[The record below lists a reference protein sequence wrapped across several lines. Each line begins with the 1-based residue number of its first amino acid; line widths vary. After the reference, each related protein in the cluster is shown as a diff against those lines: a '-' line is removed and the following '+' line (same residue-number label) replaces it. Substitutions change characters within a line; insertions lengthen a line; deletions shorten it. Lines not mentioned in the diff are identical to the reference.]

1 MFPFNHGKNC
11 IPHSYDADQC
21 LLGEQTFSRNE
32 PTSSFNQFSP
42 FLDHNSRFLNYEQEL
57 LSRHLTKPPQ
67 MVSTFTAITS
77 MGNVGANNTEMAVLG
92 TTQKMLFSKKS
103 PPVAVGRKRSSNRER
118 HSKIFTA
125 QGLRDRR
132 MRLSVDVARKFF
144 GLQDMLGFDKASKTI
159 GWLMTKSKTAINEL
173 TKGLSQSD
181 GCGGDSDGGDQNLTS
196 ESEDISGLDE
206 TTADV
211 NQQEND
217 LKQKSLVA
225 APKVN
230 RNQGSKKATI
240 CPAAKES
247 RAIARAKARERTRE
261 KMSKKLDKS
270 KQLPNGSTHGPYRL
284 KPLSPLG
291 FPRESSSRFSHDK
304 KSFELGGEINEPN
317 KLGLSTYDY
326 YQHISNSQGENNSG
340 LVSFNNNGMMT
351 FFPENWDMSST
362 RTRFSCCD
370 TPSMHL
376 FTGKTHERITGLLLF
391 KLPSANLFP
400 DIPCLS

>member
-1 MFPFNHGKNC
+1 MMFPFNHGKNC
-11 IPHSYDADQC
+11 IPRSYDADQC
-21 LLGEQTFSRNE
+21 LLGEQTFCRNE
-32 PTSSFNQFSP
+32 PTSSFNQLSA
-42 FLDHNSRFLNYEQEL
+42 FLDYNSRFLNYEHEL
-57 LSRHLTKPPQ
+57 LSRLLTKPPQ
-67 MVSTFTAITS
+67 MVSTSNAITS
-77 MGNVGANNTEMAVLG
+77 VADVGANNTEMAVSG
-92 TTQKMLFSKKS
+92 TTQKMHFSEKS
-103 PPVAVGRKRSSNRER
+103 YPVAVGRKRSSNRER

-181 GCGGDSDGGDQNLTS
+181 GCGGDSDGGENLTS

-211 NQQEND
+211 NHQEND

-230 RNQGSKKATI
+230 WNQGSKKATI

-270 KQLPNGSTHGPYRL
+270 KQLPKGSGPYQL
-284 KPLSPLG
+284 NPLIPLG
-291 FPRESSSRFSHDK
+291 FPGESSSCISLDK
-304 KSFELGGEINEPN
+304 KSIELRGEISEPN
-317 KLGLSTYDY
+317 KLGLSQYDY
-326 YQHISNSQGENNSG
+326 YQHISNSQGENSSG
-340 LVSFNNNGMMT
+340 LISFNNNGMMT

-370 TPSMHL
+370 TPNMHL
-376 FTGKTHERITGLLLF
+376 FTVG
-391 KLPSANLFP
+391 
-400 DIPCLS
+400 

>member
-32 PTSSFNQFSP
+32 PTSSFNQLSP
-42 FLDHNSRFLNYEQEL
+42 FLDQNSRYLNYEHEL

-67 MVSTFTAITS
+67 MVSTSNAITS
-77 MGNVGANNTEMAVLG
+77 VADVGANNTEMADLG
-92 TTQKMLFSKKS
+92 TTQKMLVSKKS
-103 PPVAVGRKRSSNRER
+103 SPVAVGRKRSSNRER

-159 GWLMTKSKTAINEL
+159 GWLLMKSKPAINEL

-181 GCGGDSDGGDQNLTS
+181 GCVGDSDGGENSTS

-206 TTADV
+206 TTADA
-211 NQQEND
+211 NQQEKA

-230 RNQGSKKATI
+230 RNQGWKKATI
-240 CPAAKES
+240 YPDAKET

-261 KMSKKLDKS
+261 KMSKKPDKS
-270 KQLPNGSTHGPYRL
+270 KQLPKGSTHGPHQL
-284 KPLSPLG
+284 KPLIPLG
-291 FPRESSSRFSHDK
+291 FPGESSSRISHDK

-317 KLGLSTYDY
+317 KLGLSTFDY
-326 YQHISNSQGENNSG
+326 YQHISNSQGENSSG
-340 LVSFNNNGMMT
+340 LVSSNNNGMMT

-370 TPSMHL
+370 TPNMHL
-376 FTGKTHERITGLLLF
+376 FTGKNHERITGLLIF
-391 KLPSANLFP
+391 KLLSASLFP

>member
-1 MFPFNHGKNC
+1 
-11 IPHSYDADQC
+11 
-21 LLGEQTFSRNE
+21 
-32 PTSSFNQFSP
+32 
-42 FLDHNSRFLNYEQEL
+42 
-57 LSRHLTKPPQ
+57 
-67 MVSTFTAITS
+67 
-77 MGNVGANNTEMAVLG
+77 
-92 TTQKMLFSKKS
+92 
-103 PPVAVGRKRSSNRER
+103 
-118 HSKIFTA
+118 
-125 QGLRDRR
+125 

-230 RNQGSKKATI
+230 RNQGSKKVAI

-270 KQLPNGSTHGPYRL
+270 KQLPNGSTHGPYGL

-291 FPRESSSRFSHDK
+291 FPRESSSRISHDK
-304 KSFELGGEINEPN
+304 KSFELGGDINEPN
-317 KLGLSTYDY
+317 KLGISTYD
-326 YQHISNSQGENNSG
+326 
-340 LVSFNNNGMMT
+340 
-351 FFPENWDMSST
+351 
-362 RTRFSCCD
+362 
-370 TPSMHL
+370 
-376 FTGKTHERITGLLLF
+376 LL
-391 KLPSANLFP
+391 PTTS
-400 DIPCLS
+400 

>member
-32 PTSSFNQFSP
+32 PTSSFNQLSP
-42 FLDHNSRFLNYEQEL
+42 FLDHNSRLLNYEHEL

-67 MVSTFTAITS
+67 MVSTSIAITS
-77 MGNVGANNTEMAVLG
+77 VADVGANNTEMAVLG
-92 TTQKMLFSKKS
+92 TTQKMLFSEKS
-103 PPVAVGRKRSSNRER
+103 SPVAVGRKRSSNRER
-118 HSKIFTA
+118 HSKVFTA

-159 GWLMTKSKTAINEL
+159 GWLMTKSKTAINGL

-181 GCGGDSDGGDQNLTS
+181 GCGGDSDGGENSTS

-211 NQQEND
+211 NQQEKD

-225 APKVN
+225 TPKVN
-230 RNQGSKKATI
+230 RNQGLKKATI

-270 KQLPNGSTHGPYRL
+270 KQLPKGSNHGPYQL
-284 KPLSPLG
+284 KSLIPLALPG
-291 FPRESSSRFSHDK
+291 ESSSRISHDK
-304 KSFELGGEINEPN
+304 KSFELDGEINEPN

-326 YQHISNSQGENNSG
+326 YQHISNSQGENSSG

-351 FFPENWDMSST
+351 FFPENWDMSSMHK
-362 RTRFSCCD
+362 D
-370 TPSMHL
+370 T
-376 FTGKTHERITGLLLF
+376 F
-391 KLPSANLFP
+391 
-400 DIPCLS
+400 